1 MIRGPPRSTR
11 TYTLCPYTT
20 RFRAPRVSAG
30 SGVIVDAS
38 RGLVVTNHHVIAN
51 ARAIAVGIGDR
62 RVEAEL
68 VGSDPRTDLAV
79 LRIEAGDLRQLPLAE
94 ARRTQVGDY
103 VVAIGNQFQVGQTV
117 TAGIVSAIRS
127 SADGGSRYVPRISRQ
142 RSEGAKR

>member
-68 VGSDPRTDLAV
+68 VGEISVAV
-79 LRIEAGDLRQLPLAE
+79 VHEKLVDAMIALRDTPGLEYQQLMEIAG
-94 ARRTQVGDY
+94 VDY
-103 VVAIGNQFQVGQTV
+103 PEQIGRAHV
-117 TAGIVSAIRS
+117 
-127 SADGGSRYVPRISRQ
+127 
-142 RSEGAKR
+142 

>member
-38 RGLVVTNHHVIAN
+38 RGLVFTNHHVIAN

-62 RVEAEL
+62 RAEAEL
-68 VGSDPRTDLAV
+68 VGSDTRTGIAAM
-79 LRIEAGDLRQLPLAE
+79 RIEAGDLDQQP
-94 ARRTQVGDY
+94 RRERRSTQEVG
-103 VVAIGNQFQVGQTV
+103 IGPGQ
-117 TAGIVSAIRS
+117 GR
-127 SADGGSRYVPRISRQ
+127 
-142 RSEGAKR
+142 EGA

>member
-94 ARRTQVGDY
+94 ARRTQVGDS
-103 VVAIGNQFQVGQTV
+103 VVAID
-117 TAGIVSAIRS
+117 R
-127 SADGGSRYVPRISRQ
+127 
-142 RSEGAKR
+142 KRTRLNTSH